1 MMKLIFLAVFFKSIF
16 GKRLV
21 IRMRER
27 ELFGVKLEGMIVW
40 RDGTLN
46 KMSLGYTCCWIP
58 FVLDLRVWTEK
69 SYQLLKVDNFTSEND

>member
-1 MMKLIFLAVFFKSIF
+1 
-16 GKRLV
+16 
-21 IRMRER
+21 
-27 ELFGVKLEGMIVW
+27 MIVW

-46 KMSLGYTCCWIP
+46 KMSLGYTCWWIP